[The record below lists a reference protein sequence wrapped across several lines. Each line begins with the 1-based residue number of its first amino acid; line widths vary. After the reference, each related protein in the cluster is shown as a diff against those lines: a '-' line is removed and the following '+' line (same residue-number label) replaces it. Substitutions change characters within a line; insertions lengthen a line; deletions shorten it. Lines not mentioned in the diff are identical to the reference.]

1 MMSFRRML
9 PFLLLNI
16 IVSAVVML
24 AILWWW
30 DGRVPEP
37 EPVAADLAPVLQQE
51 SLPLN
56 PEATAVAEEP
66 AVEEPGQLT
75 SAEPASPES
84 HIVQAGETLGQIS
97 VKYDVPVNEIM
108 AANGIDNPNF
118 LSVGQE
124 LIIPQPGETLPEA
137 EESAGDETNEDAG
150 AGDGLPTPIPT
161 VPAVEGESVLA
172 IAGVDSPGQ
181 ITMESIQIVNNGS
194 REATM
199 RNWTLT
205 DQSGNTYTF
214 GQLTLFGEGAGITL
228 HTGSGQDS
236 ATDLYWGLDEAL
248 WNSGDRVVLYDDA
261 GTVQAE
267 FQVP

>member
-16 IVSAVVML
+16 LVSAVVML

-30 DGRVPEP
+30 DGRAPEP
-37 EPVAADLAPVLQQE
+37 EPVAADLSPALPEE

-56 PEATAVAEEP
+56 PEATAVVEER
-66 AVEEPGQLT
+66 AVEEPGEQT
-75 SAEPASPES
+75 SAEPAPES

-97 VKYDVPVNEIM
+97 LRYDIPVDAIM

-124 LIIPQPGETLPEA
+124 LTIPQPGESLPEA
-137 EESAGDETNEDAG
+137 EVPAEGEA

-161 VPAVEGESVLA
+161 VPAVEGESMLV
-172 IAGVDSPGQ
+172 IAGVESPGQ
-181 ITMESIQIVNNGS
+181 IALESVQIVNNGS
-194 REATM
+194 REATL

-214 GQLTLFGEGAGITL
+214 GQLTLFGDGAGISL
-228 HTGSGQDS
+228 HSGSGQDN
-236 ATDLYWGLDEAL
+236 ATDLYWGLEEAL